1 MDIVILIGQIIL
13 IFAYAI
19 GVLIVIKNQKGE
31 IKKLKTQIETQSGI
45 LSAMEK
51 FMGIFKL
58 EEIER
63 YVEMSRKTFLMEKE
77 DDMKA
82 FKEKLE
88 ATTKKSYNFLF
99 KEYLDV
105 SKTLNR
111 LSFAFGS
118 YPYFEKTILEMES
131 VVVKESLLESIKEQ
145 KEALK
150 AQGIDAGMWTPLIV
164 QAAYMQ
170 SISEQKENQTPSE
183 KKEK

>member
-1 MDIVILIGQIIL
+1 MEYGDFIIL
-13 IFAYAI
+13 GVFAI
-19 GVLIVIKNQKGE
+19 GYIIIFFYQKNK
-31 IKKLKTQIETQSGI
+31 IDSLKTQIESQSGV
-45 LSAMEK
+45 LSSMQT
-51 FMGIFKL
+51 FMSIFKL

-105 SKTLNR
+105 TRTLFR
-111 LSFAFGS
+111 LSFAFGI

-131 VVVKESLLESIKEQ
+131 VVAKESLLESIKEK

-170 SISEQKENQTPSE
+170 SISEQKENQTPSK